1 MGQCFGWTCSWTCH
15 VAPVQFEGKIRDCDC
30 IRVGEVNIEES
41 TDSEMP
47 SLGDPSVS
55 DDTSTEE
62 MEGEGTPW

>member
-1 MGQCFGWTCSWTCH
+1 M
-15 VAPVQFEGKIRDCDC
+15 APVQFEGKIRDCDC

-62 MEGEGTPW
+62 MEGKGTPW